1 MKEDG
6 TVIND
11 QYGILNEKKNYMKSC
26 IVKKKQGL
34 EKHFD
39 SKKTQKKAQ

>member
-11 QYGILNEKKNYMKSC
+11 QYGILNEKKTDMRSC
-26 IVKKKQGL
+26 IVKKKAGIR
-34 EKHFD
+34 
-39 SKKTQKKAQ
+39 KTF